1 VRLNFEAGGARLQ
14 GDDGMTDVSDGGVYP
29 RRLAARLEGAE
40 SFREGTRV
48 LPFNVK
54 DFWQWSVSDLLSNTT
69 RGRLAEYLVARA
81 LGLDVDTTVRDE
93 WDACDL
99 WTPEGVRIEVKSSAY
114 LQSWFQHDVS
124 PIRFGIAPARAWDPE
139 QNTLAEAPCRTADLY
154 VFALLRHRDKATV
167 DPLDVSQW
175 RFYVLPTDVLNRQPL
190 NPRSLTLRALERLTS
205 ALPFDELSGAVEAV
219 ANGLARRGGS
229 A

>member
-1 VRLNFEAGGARLQ
+1 MMN
-14 GDDGMTDVSDGGVYP
+14 VSDGGAYP

-40 SFREGTRV
+40 PFRDGTRM

-54 DFWQWSVSDLLSNTT
+54 SFWQWSVSDLLSNAT

-99 WTPEGVRIEVKSSAY
+99 RTPEGVRIEVKSSAY

-124 PIRFGIAPARAWDPE
+124 LIRFGIAPARAWDPE
-139 QNTLAEAPCRTADLY
+139 QNTLAQAPCRTADLY
-154 VFALLRHRDKATV
+154 VFALLSHRDKATV

-175 RFYVLPTDVLNRQPL
+175 RFYVLQTDVLDRQPL

-205 ALPFDELSGAVEAV
+205 ALPFEELGGAIAAV
-219 ANGLARRGGS
+219 ATGLARLRGTT
-229 A
+229 